1 MEVDLTDS
9 FRLMIVGMDV
19 GERIPSERALAEH
32 FGVSRATVK
41 RALLRLSA
49 QGWLSIEPGFC
60 PRVAKPKGTA
70 IALERLLEV
79 EPELHNDLQQFVQQL
94 GTERSILY
102 PTSARKALEKLDQ
115 LTLEK

>member
-1 MEVDLTDS
+1 MEVDIIDS
-9 FRLMIVGMDV
+9 IRLMIVDMEV
-19 GERIPSERALAEH
+19 GDRIPSERAFAEH

-60 PRVAKPKGTA
+60 PRVAKPKGTG

-79 EPELHNDLQQFVQQL
+79 EPELHNDLKQFVRQL
-94 GTERSILY
+94 GTERSTLY
-102 PTSARKALEKLDQ
+102 PTSARKALEKLDH